1 MQLPSASAAVS
12 SESGMLS
19 PSESRSAKIEFDFN
33 SIYKIRFGFNVPKFD
48 LVSELN
54 SACADVGWVEMRDR
68 RQIPD
73 LWVHRYSRQAAR
85 PIHF

>member
-1 MQLPSASAAVS
+1 
-12 SESGMLS
+12 MLS

-33 SIYKIRFGFNVPKFD
+33 LIYKIRFGFNVPKFD

-54 SACADVGWVEMRDR
+54 SACADVGRVEMRDR

-73 LWVHRYSRQAAR
+73 LWVHRNPQQEAQQ
-85 PIHF
+85 IHV